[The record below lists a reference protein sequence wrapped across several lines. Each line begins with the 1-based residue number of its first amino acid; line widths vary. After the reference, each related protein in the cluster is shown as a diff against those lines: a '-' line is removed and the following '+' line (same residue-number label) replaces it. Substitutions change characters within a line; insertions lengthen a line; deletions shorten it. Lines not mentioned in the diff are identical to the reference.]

1 MISESVITCPK
12 CGNSAAEPMPENACR
27 VFYDCRNCGGASRA
41 KSGRLLMQ
49 VTLAVA
55 FSSIV
60 GLDRTCPKMV
70 AAITA
75 SLGSAGYQSEPFCG
89 ILGA

>member
-12 CGNSAAEPMPENACR
+12 CGNSAAEPMPENAWPVFMIAGIAGERLKPMGEIADASNFGCCIFFYCR
-27 VFYDCRNCGGASRA
+27 
-41 KSGRLLMQ
+41 
-49 VTLAVA
+49 
-55 FSSIV
+55 
-60 GLDRTCPKMV
+60 LDRTCPKMV